1 MEAKVNRPQTRF
13 WLPTWVT
20 LVAVVSVFLVLS
32 GAARLGAAQDVGLCS
47 GDTVLVFTDA
57 RLLNA
62 DGQNI
67 GGPYA
72 LELLAGTYTV
82 TAGSYDGHD
91 GTQSTQPQEQWRV
104 AANSGW
110 LSPFTADIADVAQ
123 TSITLFSNQIIPA
136 DVSSI
141 ELVHLGEGGVNS
153 VSPVCVGFTRVDTG
167 GESGSDTN
175 DSGDDSTDV
184 EGGQTPGSDEPVEP
198 ATDTGGSD
206 DGGEPGT
213 DDPDADGGPD
223 PDSGDSGSDDADNPA
238 DSADPN
244 DSGDP
249 DTTDSD
255 TDATRTPSDAT
266 DTTSDATDTSS
277 TDTDA
282 SADSATNTPTD
293 GTATSE
299 DNTSEDNTAGSD
311 NSGDDASVDNT
322 ASDDTIEPEVAGI
335 VQEADTLAATGAGPF
350 TGRVLGLGMLLLG
363 IGGLVVLLTERRSH
377 LSG

>member
-1 MEAKVNRPQTRF
+1 MNRPQTRF
-13 WLPTWVT
+13 WLPTWVV
-20 LVAVVSVFLVLS
+20 LVAAVSVFLVLS
-32 GAARLGAAQDVGLCS
+32 GGARLGAAQDGGLCS

-57 RLLNA
+57 RLLNV

-72 LELLAGTYTV
+72 LKLAAGTYTM

-141 ELVHLGEGGVNS
+141 ELIHLGEGGVNS
-153 VSPVCVGFTRVDTG
+153 VSPVCVGFTRVDTTSG
-167 GESGSDTN
+167 SGSDTN
-175 DSGDDSTDV
+175 DSGDDGTVVDS
-184 EGGQTPGSDEPVEP
+184 EQTPGSDDPVEP
-198 ATDTGGSD
+198 DTDTGGSS
-206 DGGEPGT
+206 DGAET
-213 DDPDADGGPD
+213 DTSDPDADGGAD
-223 PDSGDSGSDDADNPA
+223 PAGVDSDSGESSSDDADNSA
-238 DSADPN
+238 DSVDPD

-249 DTTDSD
+249 DDSDAATDTDS
-255 TDATRTPSDAT
+255 ASDAS

-277 TDTDA
+277 TDTDT
-282 SADSATNTPTD
+282 SSDSATNTPTD
-293 GTATSE
+293 ETAASE
-299 DNTSEDNTAGSD
+299 DNAPEDNTA
-311 NSGDDASVDNT
+311 A
-322 ASDDTIEPEVAGI
+322 DDTIEPEVAGI

-350 TGRVLGLGMLLLG
+350 TGRVLGLGMVLLG
-363 IGGLVVLLTERRSH
+363 IGGLVVVLTERRSH
-377 LSG
+377 LLG